1 MDRILELLADVLI
14 KEQLSIQDAKAAIQR
29 MLFLV
34 TCAEKRRVSRAFAD
48 SQDDPTAEGNS
59 LGSRHCDH

>member
-14 KEQLSIQDAKAAIQR
+14 KEQLSIHEAKAVIQR

-34 TCAEKRRVSRAFAD
+34 TCAENRRVSPAFAD
-48 SQDDPTAEGNS
+48 SQDDPTVAGNS
-59 LGSRHCDH
+59 LGSHRYDH